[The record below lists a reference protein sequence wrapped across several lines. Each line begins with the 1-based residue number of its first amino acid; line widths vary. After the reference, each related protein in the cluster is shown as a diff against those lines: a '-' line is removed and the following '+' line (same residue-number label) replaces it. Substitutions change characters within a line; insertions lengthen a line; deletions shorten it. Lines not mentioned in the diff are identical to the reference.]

1 MVRPLDAATQGAVRD
16 RSRVIPRDF
25 VLFKLTSG
33 GTVTPYG
40 FTNFGEDVAANVVMN
55 GAGIVENY
63 TFYGD
68 SAPIQEIDRIPLKI
82 GMQVDTIQVQLNP
95 IHPIVQQLAR
105 ADETALRTATVQI
118 FRGYLDP
125 VTMLLMANPRSRFLG
140 QVNTAPERVS
150 AAGGQSVRTINVR
163 SHTHEMTRT
172 SPAKKSDETYK
183 LRGGDRFGRYGG
195 TAGSWELWWGENKGS
210 QNSSQGGSG
219 NSSQGGR
226 R

>member
-33 GTVTPYG
+33 STVTPYG
-40 FTNFGEDVAANVVMN
+40 FTNFGEDVATNVVMN
-55 GAGIVENY
+55 GAGLVENY

-68 SAPIQEIDRIPLKI
+68 NSPIQSMDPIPLKI
-82 GMQVDTIQVQLNP
+82 GLQIDTIQVQLNP
-95 IHPIVQQLAR
+95 IHPIVQLLAR

-125 VTMLLMANPRSRFLG
+125 VSMLLVANPRSRFLG
-140 QVNTAPERVS
+140 QVNTAPERV
-150 AAGGQSVRTINVR
+150 AAVGGQSLRTINVR

-183 LRGGDRFGRYGG
+183 QRDGDRFGRFGG

-210 QNSSQGGSG
+210 QNSSGSA
-219 NSSQGGR
+219 SQGAR